1 MFSRFVNCTNGTRS
15 RNASYLQLLL
25 KNYRKLLELL
35 LFHLTL
41 VTSYRAEKNITV
53 RDFAPKEDPILFVV
67 GAMAHGKV

>member
-15 RNASYLQLLL
+15 RNASHLQLLL

-41 VTSYRAEKNITV
+41 VTSYRAEKNIKV
-53 RDFAPKEDPILFVV
+53 RDFAPKEDPILFVI